1 MGSSKYTFPNTCDNY
16 EVMNCMYVHCK
27 IVSSSSTL
35 IQYSNPAE
43 LKISNWRRPAPPEH
57 CLCVCVCVWLWNSTS
72 RTRSPK
78 GVWRVEKRSRKE
90 KKAAERITIKCH

>member
-1 MGSSKYTFPNTCDNY
+1 MGSSKYTFPNTGDNY

-43 LKISNWRRPAPPEH
+43 LKISNWRS
-57 CLCVCVCVWLWNSTS
+57 LCVCVCVCVCVCETAQVGQ
-72 RTRSPK
+72 
-78 GVWRVEKRSRKE
+78 GVQRECEGWKRG
-90 KKAAERITIKCH
+90 AERRGKQQRGLQ